1 MNTILENWFII
12 MAGLA
17 VLILL
22 VELIRQFV
30 LTPREK
36 QLSQLRQWLLYAVI
50 QTEKEL
56 GKGSGQLKLRAV
68 YDLFLQRF
76 PTLAKIMSFDA
87 FSALVDEALE
97 EMKELLDNNQ
107 NIKAIVEGDS
117 VC

>member
-22 VELIRQFV
+22 AELIRQFV
-30 LTPREK
+30 VTPREK
-36 QLSQLRQWLLYAVI
+36 QLDQLRQWMLYAVI
-50 QTEKEL
+50 QAEKEL
-56 GKGSGQLKLRAV
+56 GKGSGQLKLRTV

-76 PTLAKIMSFDA
+76 PALAKIMSFDV
-87 FSALVDEALE
+87 FSTLVDEALE